1 MGTKSI
7 RLEEDVYERIKAH
20 KREGETFSE
29 AIDRLTSEYSL
40 LDFAGGYSADDA
52 DRHRALLD
60 QADEQATADRQDR
73 LERLGLDT
81 E

>member
-7 RLEEDVYERIKAH
+7 RLDEDVYERNKAH
-20 KREGETFSE
+20 KREDETFSE

-40 LDFAGGYSADDA
+40 LDFVGGYSDEDA
-52 DRHRALLD
+52 DRHRELLD
-60 QADEQATADRQDR
+60 DAEEAAVAKRRER
-73 LERLGLDT
+73 LERMGISS

>member
-7 RLEEDVYERIKAH
+7 RLDEEVYERIKAH
-20 KREGETFSE
+20 KRENETFSE

-40 LDFAGGYSADDA
+40 LDFAGGYSETDA
-52 DRHRALLD
+52 TRHRALLERSR
-60 QADEQATADRQDR
+60 EQAMEERRER
-73 LERLGLDT
+73 LERMGIDS